1 MIELNE
7 KDIKAVARSR
17 FWTKYQW
24 WFVGFLVLL
33 VIAVF
38 ASSILINFV
47 WAPILS
53 IVVLFTTGFIWM
65 YKAQSRYEKKLVES
79 WKEQTMFDQA
89 AQKVALRH
97 ND

>member
-33 VIAVF
+33 VAAMLVPMLLTNS
-38 ASSILINFV
+38 A
-47 WAPILS
+47 WAPVVS
-53 IVVLFTTGFIWM
+53 IVVVFAAGFG
-65 YKAQSRYEKKLVES
+65 
-79 WKEQTMFDQA
+79 
-89 AQKVALRH
+89 
-97 ND
+97 